1 MSRLADR
8 IALVT
13 GSSKGIGAAIARGL
27 AAAGATVVVN
37 YATSRSGADQVVADI
52 AAAGGRAL
60 ALQGDFSKHADITR
74 VYAAIRREFGRLDV
88 LVNNAGVYAF
98 SPIEQ
103 VSPEEFHR
111 MFDLNVLGLLLS
123 TREAVALFGDG
134 GGSVINIGSI
144 AGRMAPPN
152 AAIYAATKGAVDSI
166 TIALSK
172 ELGARHIRV
181 NSLNPGLVATEG
193 TESAGVLR
201 SEFETRT
208 VSMTPL
214 GRIGQPSDIAS
225 VAVFLA
231 SDDAGWI
238 TGQQIEVAGGNTM

>member
-1 MSRLADR
+1 
-8 IALVT
+8 
-13 GSSKGIGAAIARGL
+13 
-27 AAAGATVVVN
+27 
-37 YATSRSGADQVVADI
+37 
-52 AAAGGRAL
+52 
-60 ALQGDFSKHADITR
+60 
-74 VYAAIRREFGRLDV
+74 
-88 LVNNAGVYAF
+88 
-98 SPIEQ
+98 
-103 VSPEEFHR
+103 